1 MIDDRKQSE
10 TTLEHSEESKDSS
23 EDRVKEN
30 NATKTSAQ
38 GENSPPESVE
48 NSADKSELEAKLN
61 SPIESGDSDPRDKD
75 REETT
80 LETLELKDLEID
92 EIEGGPPQGGSD
104 SSKSKAGISRGE
116 GSKTEADAPP
126 PHVQAAQLQIMEA
139 LQLEIE
145 SLKQQLAKQTEQ
157 AESVK
162 AQSVRIAAD
171 FDNFRKRTQ
180 KEKEDLEIFAKC
192 NTITELLPVVDNF
205 ERARSQI
212 RPANEGEMAI
222 HKSYQGVYKNLVDCL
237 KRLGVS
243 AMRPEGKEFDPN
255 YHEAMLREAT
265 AEYGDGTVIE
275 QLVRGYMI
283 GDRVLRHAMVK
294 VAAAPEGETNPS
306 TEGNIDSNSDGE
318 SPSEQ

>member
-10 TTLEHSEESKDSS
+10 TTLEHPEGSLDSS
-23 EDRVKEN
+23 EDKAKEN
-30 NATKTSAQ
+30 DATQAGASGGNTPPEGVQ
-38 GENSPPESVE
+38 GE
-48 NSADKSELEAKLN
+48 SELN
-61 SPIESGDSDPRDKD
+61 SPIESGASDPRDEN
-75 REETT
+75 REEPT
-80 LETLELKDLEID
+80 LDALELKDLEIG
-92 EIEGGPPQGGSD
+92 EVEGGSD
-104 SSKSKAGISRGE
+104 SGAPKAGASRGE
-116 GSKTEADAPP
+116 GNQTEAEAPP

-145 SLKQQLAKQTEQ
+145 SLKQRLAKQTEQ

-180 KEKEDLEIFAKC
+180 KEKEDLEVLAKC
-192 NTITELLPVVDNF
+192 NTISELLPVVDNF

-212 RPANEGEMAI
+212 RPANEGEMGI

-255 YHEAMLREAT
+255 YHEAMLREQT
-265 AEYGDGTVIE
+265 AEYPDGTVIE
-275 QLVRGYMI
+275 QLVRGYTI
-283 GDRVLRHAMVK
+283 GDRILRHAMVK
-294 VAAAPEGETNPS
+294 VAAAPEEETNPS